1 MKSQQI
7 YLRALERLR
16 RRIAAMERN
25 LNGASLSVHEEFEE
39 LCLII
44 PLLEQHILSLSH
56 DPCAQAI
63 PSATAWDGPLQARP
77 RPSYHSLANQAIYAI
92 ISVEVCDSEDFSA
105 FIQYNW
111 EGIEQYGGRL
121 LVARSPYEVLKGTW
135 CPNRIVIQRW
145 PNVDSFHHWYRQLY
159 QSSLDDYTPTINSL
173 FLVEAVETE
182 VAYS

>member
-1 MKSQQI
+1 MTPQQI
-7 YLRALERLR
+7 YMRALERLR

-56 DPCAQAI
+56 DPCAQVGSSLA
-63 PSATAWDGPLQARP
+63 PLDGSLQAQP
-77 RPSYHSLANQAIYAI
+77 HPLYQTLANQAIYAI
-92 ISVEVCDSEDFSA
+92 ISVEVYDSEDFSA

-111 EGIEQYGGRL
+111 DGIEQYGGRL
-121 LVARSPYEVLKGTW
+121 LVARSPYEVLKGAW

-145 PNVDSFHHWYRQLY
+145 PNVDSFHHWYRQHY
-159 QSSLDDYTPTINSL
+159 QARLDNYTPTISSL